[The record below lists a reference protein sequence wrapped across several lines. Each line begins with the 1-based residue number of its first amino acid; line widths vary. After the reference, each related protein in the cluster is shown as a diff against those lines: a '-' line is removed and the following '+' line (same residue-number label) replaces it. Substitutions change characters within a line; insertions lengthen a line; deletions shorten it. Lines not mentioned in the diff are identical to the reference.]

1 MIALPMKTLQ
11 HHDSFRQAFPLY
23 KMKDK
28 KGDEAKRKRRWV
40 MNSLKRSN
48 WMKYAALAVLAVSLG
63 SGLANAQ
70 DIAGKFNLPFKARWD
85 KLVLNPGNYS
95 FTYGSIT
102 TGSARVITVYRGR
115 RGVGMILT
123 GPASEGQFSDS
134 SHLTAVRVAGAYRIT
149 SLQLS
154 DQGITLHFTMP
165 RSEVL
170 EAAQVAQLARNLPVL
185 RASK

>member
-1 MIALPMKTLQ
+1 
-11 HHDSFRQAFPLY
+11 
-23 KMKDK
+23 
-28 KGDEAKRKRRWV
+28 

-48 WMKYAALAVLAVSLG
+48 WSKYVGLAVLAFSLG

-70 DIAGKFNLPFKARWD
+70 GIEGKFNLPFKARWNN
-85 KLVLNPGNYS
+85 LVLNPGTYS

-102 TGSARVITVYRGR
+102 AGSAQVITVYRGQ

-134 SHLTAVRVAGAYRIT
+134 SHLTAEWLAGGYRIT

-154 DQGITLHFTMP
+154 DPGMELRFQIPKGEM
-165 RSEVL
+165 L
-170 EAAQVAQLARNLPVL
+170 EASAQTGLLARNVPVL
-185 RASK
+185 RAAK